1 MKVGMIENKLTLSIT
16 VSLFFQN
23 ESSRTGLEKYYLWVC
38 RSDAS
43 SNLAHLNETPN
54 YLEFFVDE
62 TIYNLEKW
70 NKMRVVCKRDE
81 WSVIF
86 SSFLVQAGI
95 SVMNISLAK
104 ETPGHSGISYPN
116 NVSSQIK
123 YQISIS
129 KQTGKHFLSFF
140 EKLWD

>member
-54 YLEFFVDE
+54 YLDFFCGWN
-62 TIYNLEKW
+62 NLW
-70 NKMRVVCKRDE
+70 FGKMKQNE
-81 WSVIF
+81 GSVQRGMNEAWF
-86 SSFLVQAGI
+86 SL
-95 SVMNISLAK
+95 
-104 ETPGHSGISYPN
+104 
-116 NVSSQIK
+116 
-123 YQISIS
+123 
-129 KQTGKHFLSFF
+129 HF
-140 EKLWD
+140 